1 MTMELLKQFDSM
13 LLFEIILIKKG
24 GAPSMFSCEDVETE
38 WLKQSLK

>member
-24 GAPSMFSCEDVETE
+24 VRLLCLAVKMWKLNG
-38 WLKQSLK
+38 LNSL